1 MYDICKIY
9 RTWLFRA
16 LFTLIFYASH
26 INLDLCVIPSNRKRF
41 CLFSF
46 CVLKW
51 IISLFEHFEIEFSMY
66 NAKKTQTKCYSP
78 NFAKIRHIRRILIL
92 VQNNILI
99 SVIQRISV
107 IRRISVIHW
116 ISADRYYP
124 DAQNRKTDFAGYCFT
139 LWTRDKGRI
148 WDGIWDIERDIGYGI
163 WGGMCDMERY
173 MWYKAEI
180 RIWDI
185 GRELW

>member
-92 VQNNILI
+92 VQNNIL
-99 SVIQRISV
+99 
-107 IRRISVIHW
+107 
-116 ISADRYYP
+116 
-124 DAQNRKTDFAGYCFT
+124 NRKTDFAGYCFT